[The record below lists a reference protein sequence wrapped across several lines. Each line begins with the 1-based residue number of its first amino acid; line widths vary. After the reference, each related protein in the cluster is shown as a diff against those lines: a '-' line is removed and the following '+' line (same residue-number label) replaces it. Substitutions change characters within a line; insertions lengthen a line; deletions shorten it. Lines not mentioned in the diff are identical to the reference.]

1 MAVKRVAVSKRET
14 LTEDQVDNLLSGWN
28 LGPEA
33 FKDEQERRAAWF
45 AHRDPL
51 MGYIGKDAGPGFYS
65 QHGLPW
71 GTRPSGW
78 WSYESP
84 GPRRRIRNTSMAEAL
99 GRRMHK
105 GIPASWTK
113 YLDTDDEFESEIT
126 FLKRHGLLSAQEALH
141 VQN

>member
-1 MAVKRVAVSKRET
+1 MAVKRVAVSKREA
-14 LTEDQVDNLLSGWN
+14 LTESQVDNLLSGWN

-51 MGYIGKDAGPGFYS
+51 MGYIGKDSAPGFFS
-65 QHGLPW
+65 QRGLPW
-71 GTRPSGW
+71 GARPHGW

-84 GPRRRIRNTSMAEAL
+84 GPRRRIRTDSGADSL
-99 GRRMHK
+99 GNRMSK
-105 GIPASWTK
+105 GIPSLWTK
-113 YLDTDDEFESEIT
+113 YLDTDAEFETEPE
-126 FLKRHGLLSAQEALH
+126 FLRRHNLLTAEEAAH